1 MCQSSIIS
9 QILELI
15 YRKVTIFILD
25 CVTVQT
31 ENLMVLD
38 LARLPIREKL
48 LAWCGFRGLRTFTTS
63 ASESNLA
70 DALEL

>member
-15 YRKVTIFILD
+15 YRKVMIFILD

-31 ENLMVLD
+31 ENTKDIKSYVH
-38 LARLPIREKL
+38 
-48 LAWCGFRGLRTFTTS
+48 GF
-63 ASESNLA
+63 
-70 DALEL
+70 

>member
-15 YRKVTIFILD
+15 NLTVMIFIFD

-31 ENLMVLD
+31 ENRGTPLYKVYIYIGMC
-38 LARLPIREKL
+38 RPKGY
-48 LAWCGFRGLRTFTTS
+48 GF
-63 ASESNLA
+63 
-70 DALEL
+70 